1 LLQEFAMIVNSPSIP
16 NNQPQQIVVVQRSS
30 GLGMLIAMTGW
41 LGFFGCGLVLLLL
54 LVIAVAAYPDPDA
67 LETKVIGGTD
77 GADGTI
83 AVITIDGVISDA
95 EDEGFVKQQ
104 IEAVSKDDR
113 VKAIVI
119 RVDSP
124 GGAVTGADYLFHH
137 LKKLKKDK
145 GVPVVVSMGGMAAS
159 GGYYVSMAVGDQKD
173 SIYAEPTTTTGSI
186 GVIIPHY
193 DISGLLA
200 RFDVKDDSISSHER
214 KQMLAMTRPVSPEH
228 RQIIQSYV
236 NETFDRFKTIVKE
249 GRPKFSQDAAAL
261 DKLATGEIFSADQAL
276 KNGLVDK
283 IGFLEDAIERAAEL
297 ASLTMDDVEVFKY
310 KKPISF
316 MGDFALMQSRA
327 SRGPFSVDDLLEMS
341 IPRAYYLVTS
351 LPAFA
356 SSRK

>member
-1 LLQEFAMIVNSPSIP
+1 MIVNSPSTP
-16 NNQPQQIVVVQRSS
+16 ASQPQQIVVVQRSS

-41 LGFFGCGLVLLLL
+41 LGFFGCGLILLLL
-54 LVIAVAAYPDPDA
+54 IVIGVAAYPDPDS
-67 LETKVIGGTD
+67 LETKVIGGNEEASD
-77 GADGTI
+77 KI
-83 AVITIDGVISDA
+83 AVITIDGVIS
-95 EDEGFVKQQ
+95 ETQDEGFVKRQ
-104 IEAVSKDDR
+104 IDEVANDDS

-137 LKKLKKDK
+137 LKKLKKEK

-214 KQMLAMTRPVSPEH
+214 KQMLAMTRPINPEH

-236 NETFDRFKTIVKE
+236 NETFDRFKSIVKE
-249 GRPKFSQDAAAL
+249 GRPKFSKDSAAL

-276 KNGLVDK
+276 KSGLVDK
-283 IGFLEDAIERAAEL
+283 IGFLEDAVDRAIAL
-297 ASLTMDDVEVFKY
+297 ASLTKDDVQVVKY
-310 KKPISF
+310 KKPVNF
-316 MGDFALMQSRA
+316 LDEFALMQSRS
-327 SRGPFSVDDLLEMS
+327 SRGSLSVDDLLEMS
-341 IPRAYYLVTS
+341 TPRAYYLVTS
-351 LPAFA
+351 LPALA
-356 SSRK
+356 TSRK

>member
-1 LLQEFAMIVNSPSIP
+1 MIVNSPATP
-16 NNQPQQIVVVQRSS
+16 TAQPQQIVVVQRSS

-41 LGFFGCGLVLLLL
+41 LGFFGCGLVLLLFV
-54 LVIAVAAYPDPDA
+54 VIAVAAYPDPNA
-67 LETKVIGGTD
+67 LETKVIGGNED
-77 GADGTI
+77 ADGKV

-95 EDEGFVKQQ
+95 EDEGFVKRQ
-104 IEAVSKDDR
+104 IDEVAEDDN

-137 LKKLKKDK
+137 LKKLKKEK
-145 GVPVVVSMGGMAAS
+145 GIPVVVSMGGMAAS

-214 KQMLAMTRPVSPEH
+214 KQMLAMTRPINPEH
-228 RQIIQSYV
+228 RQIIQGYV
-236 NETFDRFKTIVKE
+236 NETFDRFKAIVKE
-249 GRPKFSQDAAAL
+249 GRPKFSKDAAAL

-276 KNGLVDK
+276 KSGLVDK
-283 IGFLEDAIERAAEL
+283 IGFLEDAIERAVKL
-297 ASLTMDDVEVFKY
+297 ANLTMDDVQVVKY
-310 KKPISF
+310 KKPVNF
-316 MGDFALMQSRA
+316 LDEFALMQSR
-327 SRGPFSVDDLLEMS
+327 STRGQLSVDNLLEMS
-341 IPRAYYLVTS
+341 TPRAYYLVTS
-351 LPAFA
+351 LPALA
-356 SSRK
+356 TSRK

>member
-1 LLQEFAMIVNSPSIP
+1 MIVNSPSTP
-16 NNQPQQIVVVQRSS
+16 STQPQQIVVVQKSS
-30 GLGMLIAMTGW
+30 LLGVFFGLIGW
-41 LGFFGCGLVLLLL
+41 LGFFACGLVLLLL
-54 LVIAVAAYPDPDA
+54 IVLAVAAYPNPDA
-67 LETKVIGGTD
+67 LESKVIGGNE
-77 GADGTI
+77 GAGGTI
-83 AVITIDGVISDA
+83 AVITIDGVISEA
-95 EDEGFVKQQ
+95 EDEGFVKRQ
-104 IEAVSKDDR
+104 IDEVSQNDS

-137 LKKLKKDK
+137 LKKLKKEK

-193 DISGLLA
+193 DVSGLLA

-228 RQIIQSYV
+228 RQIIQGYV

-249 GRPKFSQDAAAL
+249 GRPKFSKDPAAL
-261 DKLATGEIFSADQAL
+261 DTLATGEIFSADQAI
-276 KNGLVDK
+276 KSGLVDK
-283 IGFLEDAIERAAEL
+283 IGFLEDAIERATEL
-297 ASLTMDDVEVFKY
+297 AGLTEDDVQVVKY
-310 KKPISF
+310 KKPVSF
-316 MGDFALMQSRA
+316 LDGFSLMQSRA
-327 SRGPFSVDDLLEMS
+327 SRGPLCVDDILEMS
-341 IPRAYYLVTS
+341 TPRAYFLVTS
-351 LPAFA
+351 LPALA

>member
-1 LLQEFAMIVNSPSIP
+1 MIVNSPSTP
-16 NNQPQQIVVVQRSS
+16 ASQPQQIVVVQRSS

-41 LGFFGCGLVLLLL
+41 LGFLGCGLVLLLL
-54 LVIAVAAYPDPDA
+54 IVIAVAAYPDPNS
-67 LETKVIGGTD
+67 LESKVIGGNEEASD
-77 GADGTI
+77 KI

-95 EDEGFVKQQ
+95 EDEGFVKRQ
-104 IEAVSKDDR
+104 IDAVAKDDD
-113 VKAIVI
+113 VKALVI

-137 LKKLKKDK
+137 LKKLKKEK

-214 KQMLAMTRPVSPEH
+214 KQMLAMTRPINPEH

-236 NETFDRFKTIVKE
+236 NETFDRFKMIVKE
-249 GRPKFSQDAAAL
+249 GRPKFASDTAAL
-261 DKLATGEIFSADQAL
+261 DKLATGEIFSADQAV
-276 KNGLVDK
+276 KSGLVDK
-283 IGFLEDAIERAAEL
+283 IGFLEDAVDRAIAL
-297 ASLTMDDVEVFKY
+297 ASLTKDDVQVVKY
-310 KKPISF
+310 KKPVNF
-316 MGDFALMQSRA
+316 LDEFALMQSRS
-327 SRGPFSVDDLLEMS
+327 SRGSLSVDDLLEMS
-341 IPRAYYLVTS
+341 TPRAYYLVTS
-351 LPAFA
+351 LPALA
-356 SSRK
+356 TSRK

>member
-1 LLQEFAMIVNSPSIP
+1 MIVNSPSSQSP
-16 NNQPQQIVVVQRSS
+16 PQQIVVVQKS
-30 GLGMLIAMTGW
+30 GWLGLIFGLAGW
-41 LGFFGCGLVLLLL
+41 LGFFLCGSVLLL
-54 LVIAVAAYPDPDA
+54 VVVVAIAAYPDPDA
-67 LETKVIGGTD
+67 LETKVIGGTE
-77 GADGTI
+77 GASGKV
-83 AVITIDGVISDA
+83 AVITIDGVISDT
-95 EDEGFVKQQ
+95 EDEGFVMRQ
-104 IEAVSKDDR
+104 IEEVEEDDD

-137 LKKLKKDK
+137 LKKLKAKK

-173 SIYAEPTTTTGSI
+173 SIFAEPTTTTGSI

-228 RQIIQSYV
+228 RAIIQSYV
-236 NETFDRFKTIVKE
+236 NETFDRFKMIVKE
-249 GRPKFSQDAAAL
+249 GRPKFSTDAAAL

-276 KNGLVDK
+276 KHGLIDK
-283 IGFLEDAIERAAEL
+283 IGFLEDAVDRAIEL
-297 ASLTMDDVEVFKY
+297 ASLTKDDVEVVKY
-310 KKPISF
+310 KKPVSF
-316 MGDFALMQSRA
+316 LDDFALMQSRA
-327 SRGPFSVDDLLEMS
+327 ARGPLSVDDLLEMS
-341 IPRAYYLVTS
+341 TPRAYYLVTS
-351 LPAFA
+351 LPALA

>member
-1 LLQEFAMIVNSPSIP
+1 MIVNSPTP
-16 NNQPQQIVVVQRSS
+16 TAAQPQQTIVIQRSS

-41 LGFFGCGLVLLLL
+41 LGFFGCGLLLLL
-54 LVIAVAAYPDPDA
+54 LIVAALAAYPDPDS
-67 LETKVIGGTD
+67 LETKVIGGNEEASD
-77 GADGTI
+77 KI
-83 AVITIDGVISDA
+83 AIITIDGVISDT
-95 EDEGFVKQQ
+95 EDEGFVKRQ
-104 IEAVSKDDR
+104 IDEVAKDDS

-137 LKKLKKDK
+137 LTKLKKEK

-214 KQMLAMTRPVSPEH
+214 KQMLAMTRPINPEH
-228 RQIIQSYV
+228 RQIIQNYV
-236 NETFDRFKTIVKE
+236 NETFDRFKMIVKE
-249 GRPKFSQDAAAL
+249 GRPQFAKDPAAL

-276 KNGLVDK
+276 KSGLVDK
-283 IGFLEDAIERAAEL
+283 IGFIEDAVARATEL
-297 ASLTMDDVEVFKY
+297 ASLTKDDVQWVKY
-310 KKPISF
+310 KKPVNF
-316 MGDFALMQSRA
+316 LDDFALMQSRT
-327 SRGPFSVDDLLEMS
+327 SRAPLSVNDLLEMS
-341 IPRAYYLVTS
+341 TPRAYYLVTS
-351 LPAFA
+351 LPALV

>member
-1 LLQEFAMIVNSPSIP
+1 MTITSPTPQTQQTIVI
-16 NNQPQQIVVVQRSS
+16 QRSS

-54 LVIAVAAYPDPDA
+54 IGIAVAAYPDPDS
-67 LETKVIGGTD
+67 LETKVIGGNEEASD
-77 GADGTI
+77 KI
-83 AVITIDGVISDA
+83 AIITIDGVISDA
-95 EDEGFVKQQ
+95 EDEGFVKRQ
-104 IEAVSKDDR
+104 IDEVANDDS

-137 LKKLKKDK
+137 LKKLKKEK

-214 KQMLAMTRPVSPEH
+214 KQMLAMTRPINPEH
-228 RQIIQSYV
+228 RKIIQSYV
-236 NETFDRFKTIVKE
+236 DETFDRFKMIVKE
-249 GRPKFSQDAAAL
+249 GRPKFAADSAAL

-276 KNGLVDK
+276 KSGLVDK
-283 IGFLEDAIERAAEL
+283 IGFIEDAVARATEL
-297 ASLTMDDVEVFKY
+297 ASLTKDDVQWVKY
-310 KKPISF
+310 KKPVNF
-316 MGDFALMQSRA
+316 LDDFALMQSRA
-327 SRGPFSVDDLLEMS
+327 SRGPLSVNDLLELS
-341 IPRAYYLVTS
+341 TPRAYYLVTS
-351 LPAFA
+351 LPALA